1 MHIYCYVWLGQESA
15 AYQLAF
21 IIAAS
26 LFNLSYVILV
36 NMVLGAIIAG
46 LIIDT
51 FSQMR
56 SENEA
61 IEADMQVS
69 AIHIYSYL
77 LFT

>member
-1 MHIYCYVWLGQESA
+1 MVGGQIQETGAYRLG
-15 AYQLAF
+15 F

-26 LFNLSYVILV
+26 LFNLGYVILV

-56 SENEA
+56 SENEN
-61 IEADMQVS
+61 IEADMQVCPS
-69 AIHIYSYL
+69 L
-77 LFT
+77 

>member
-1 MHIYCYVWLGQESA
+1 MPYSSIQRDG
-15 AYQLAF
+15 AYRLAF

-36 NMVLGAIIAG
+36 NMVLGALIAG

-61 IEADMQVS
+61 IEADMQVGD
-69 AIHIYSYL
+69 IIQ
-77 LFT
+77 